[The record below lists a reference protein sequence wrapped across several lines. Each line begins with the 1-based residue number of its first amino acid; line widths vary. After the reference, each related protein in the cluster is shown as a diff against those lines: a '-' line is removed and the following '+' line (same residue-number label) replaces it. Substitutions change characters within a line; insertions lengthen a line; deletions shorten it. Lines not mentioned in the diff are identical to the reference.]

1 MWLLTEA
8 HKKLDIEYCTYEKLL
23 MDNKDPNKVDKYN
36 DQYIKK
42 ATEYDYARIAFIDNY
57 IFSRI

>member
-1 MWLLTEA
+1 
-8 HKKLDIEYCTYEKLL
+8 